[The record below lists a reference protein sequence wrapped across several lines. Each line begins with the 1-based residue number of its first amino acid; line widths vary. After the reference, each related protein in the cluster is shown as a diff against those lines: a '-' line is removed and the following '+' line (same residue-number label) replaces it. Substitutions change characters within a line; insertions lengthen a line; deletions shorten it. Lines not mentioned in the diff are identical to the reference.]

1 MFLLSLTV
9 NLRNYQEWRRR
20 LLTSAG
26 KPSFTGYHSFLKII
40 IVTCQIKW
48 NTILSNSNKLREEL
62 SYLNSTKIP
71 QSQLQRTIKQ
81 LVVENL
87 VLIALREAVTNWA

>member
-1 MFLLSLTV
+1 M
-9 NLRNYQEWRRR
+9 
-20 LLTSAG
+20 
-26 KPSFTGYHSFLKII
+26 
-40 IVTCQIKW
+40 TCQIKW